1 MTPSWEGKS
10 SGVIVPWTVTD
21 MFCHGDLD
29 LDSEWEI
36 GLLKWELSISLQ
48 AVDEVEKSRGEEREI
63 NLLRWQ
69 LEVLLNAIDKMG
81 AQKAVMWVSDRL
93 DDGKGQRPKAAE
105 LKSEEEW
112 ANKESDMRVENCQ
125 LFEAFENFQLKQTIG
140 YCLPFGVKAG
150 CQGDRR
156 FCERLGTLRNGV
168 IPSIE
173 KENQTGE
180 EA

>member
-1 MTPSWEGKS
+1 MEPWMTPSWEGKS
-10 SGVIVPWTVTD
+10 SGGIVPWTVTD

-48 AVDEVEKSRGEEREI
+48 AVDEAEKSRGEEREI

-69 LEVLLNAIDKMG
+69 LEVLLNAIGEMG

-93 DDGKGQRPKAAE
+93 NDGKGQRPKAAE

-112 ANKESDMRVENCQ
+112 ANK
-125 LFEAFENFQLKQTIG
+125 QTIE

-156 FCERLGTLRNGV
+156 FCERLDTMRNGV

-173 KENQTGE
+173 NENQTGE